1 MRSATVLT
9 EATIRESLSHELL
22 SGLPHAETVYELW
35 VPRSYERADV
45 AVIGP
50 TMDGFEIKTAR
61 DTLRRLPRQ
70 AAAYARLF
78 DRCYVVLADRHV
90 ERAMGI
96 LPSWWGVMVIRG
108 ETAPEFERI
117 READVNHD
125 VDPETL
131 VRLLWRDEVHA
142 ALCAFG
148 APPEPGTGRFRM
160 WAQLLD
166 LVEVDVLK
174 TAVREALIRRDPT
187 SARISSRRFSAS

>member
-1 MRSATVLT
+1 MLT
-9 EATIRESLSHELL
+9 EAIIRESLSDELL
-22 SGLPHAETVYELW
+22 SGLPHAEAVYEFW

-50 TMDGFEIKTAR
+50 SLDGFEIKTAR
-61 DTLRRLPRQ
+61 DTLKRLPRQ
-70 AAAYARLF
+70 AVAYARLF
-78 DRCYVVLADRHV
+78 DRCCVVLADRHV
-90 ERAMGI
+90 DKAMEI
-96 LPSWWGVMVIRG
+96 LPAWWGVMVIRD
-108 ETAPEFERI
+108 EIKPRFERI

-131 VRLLWRDEVHA
+131 VRLLWRDEVYA

-148 APPEPGTGRFRM
+148 APPEPGAGRFRM

-174 TAVREALIRRDPT
+174 TAVREALIRRDAT
-187 SARISSRRFSAS
+187 SARISSRRFSAG

>member
-1 MRSATVLT
+1 VLT
-9 EATIRESLSHELL
+9 EAIIRESLSDELL
-22 SGLPHAETVYELW
+22 SGLPHAEAVYELW
-35 VPRSYERADV
+35 VPRSYERADL

-50 TMDGFEIKTAR
+50 SMDGFEIKTAR
-61 DTLRRLPRQ
+61 DTLKRLPRQ

-90 ERAMGI
+90 DAAMKI
-96 LPSWWGVMVIRG
+96 LPAWWGVMVIRG
-108 ETAPEFERI
+108 ETKPGFEPI
-117 READVNHD
+117 REAEVNHD

-131 VRLLWRDEVHA
+131 VRLLWRDEVYA

-148 APPEPGTGRFRM
+148 AAPEPGAGRFRM

-174 TAVREALIRRDPT
+174 TAVREALIHRDAA
-187 SARISSRRFSAS
+187 SARISSRRFSAG

>member
-1 MRSATVLT
+1 VLT
-9 EATIRESLSHELL
+9 EAAIRESLSQELL
-22 SGLPHAETVYELW
+22 SGLPSAEAVYELW

-50 TMDGFEIKTAR
+50 SMDGFEIKSER

-78 DRCYVVLADRHV
+78 DRCYVVLASRHI
-90 ERAMGI
+90 EEALKI
-96 LPSWWGVMVIRG
+96 LPAWWGVMVIRG
-108 ETAPEFERI
+108 DTKPGFERI
-117 READVNHD
+117 READVNPD

-142 ALCAFG
+142 ALCALG

-166 LVEVDVLK
+166 LVEVEVLK
-174 TAVREALIRRDPT
+174 TAVREALIRRDPG

>member
-1 MRSATVLT
+1 MLT
-9 EATIRESLSHELL
+9 EANIRESLSHELL

-50 TMDGFEIKTAR
+50 TMDGFEIKSAR
-61 DTLRRLPRQ
+61 DTLKRLPRQ

-78 DRCYVVLADRHV
+78 DRCYVVLADRHIGG
-90 ERAMGI
+90 AMGI
-96 LPSWWGVMVIRG
+96 LPSWWGVMAIRG
-108 ETAPEFERI
+108 ETTPEFEVI

-160 WAQLLD
+160 WAQLLN

-174 TAVREALIRRDPT
+174 TAVREALIHRDPA

>member
-1 MRSATVLT
+1 MLT
-9 EATIRESLSHELL
+9 EATVRESLSHELL
-22 SGLPHAETVYELW
+22 SALPCAEAVYEFW

-61 DTLRRLPRQ
+61 DTLKRLPRQ

-78 DRCYVVLADRHV
+78 DRCCVVLADRHV
-90 ERAMGI
+90 EEAMEM
-96 LPSWWGVMVIRG
+96 LPAWWGVMIIRG
-108 ETAPEFERI
+108 DTEPGFERV

-142 ALCAFG
+142 ALCALG
-148 APPEPGTGRFRM
+148 APPPPGTGRFRM

-174 TAVREALIRRDPT
+174 VAVREALIRRDPAA
-187 SARISSRRFSAS
+187 ARISSRRFTAG

>member
-1 MRSATVLT
+1 MAVLT
-9 EATIRESLSHELL
+9 QAIIRESLSHELL
-22 SGLPHAETVYELW
+22 SGDQHAEAVYEFW

-50 TMDGFEIKTAR
+50 SLDGFEIKTAR
-61 DTLRRLPRQ
+61 DTLKRLPRQ

-90 ERAMGI
+90 DKAMEI
-96 LPSWWGVMVIRG
+96 LPAWWGVMVIRG
-108 ETAPEFERI
+108 EIKPGFERI

-125 VDPETL
+125 VDPEIL

-148 APPEPGTGRFRM
+148 APPEPGAGRFRM

-174 TAVREALIRRDPT
+174 TAVREALIRRDAA
-187 SARISSRRFSAS
+187 SARISSRRFSTG